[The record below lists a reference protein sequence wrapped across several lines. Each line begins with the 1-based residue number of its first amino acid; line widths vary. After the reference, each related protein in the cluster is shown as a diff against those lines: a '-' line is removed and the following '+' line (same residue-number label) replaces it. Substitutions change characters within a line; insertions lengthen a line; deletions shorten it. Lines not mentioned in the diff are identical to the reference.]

1 MSGNGPRQWFGTDGI
16 RGRVGEPPLTPEF
29 VLRLAWAAA
38 HVLNHGEGGG
48 LAVVGKDTRR
58 SGYMYESAL
67 EAGFSAAGMDSRL
80 LGPVPTPAVAYLT
93 RTFRANVGVVISAS
107 HNPYQDNGIK
117 FFGPDG
123 RKLDDATEHAI
134 EAALASERLVADPER
149 IGRAKRIE
157 DARGRYIEFCK
168 ASVPHGLS
176 LAGLKLVLDCANG
189 ATYAV
194 AEHVFADLGA
204 ETVLVAAEPDGF
216 NINVDCG
223 STCPENVVRAVRD
236 HVADYGLAFDG
247 DGDRVVVVDATGRIF
262 DGDDLLYVIASE
274 RAARGVLSGPV
285 VGTVMS
291 NIGLEQALEARG
303 IAFERASV
311 GDRYVLARLSEV
323 GGDLGGESSGHIVCL
338 DSSTTGDGIIAG
350 LAALAATVMHGRSLA
365 ELCAPLVKHP
375 QVLKNVTI
383 NGAEKGTVL
392 SDARLEA
399 AVSGVERLLAG
410 NGRVLLRASGT
421 EALIRVM
428 VEGPEAALAEAC
440 AEEIANVVRQIA
452 GPCP

>member
-16 RGRVGEPPLTPEF
+16 RGRVGQPPLTPEF

-67 EAGFSAAGMDSRL
+67 EAGFSAAGMNICL

-93 RTFRANVGVVISAS
+93 RTFRAHVGVVISAS

-123 RKLDDATEHAI
+123 RKLDDVTEQAI
-134 EAALASERLVADPER
+134 EAALASEHLVADPER
-149 IGRAKRIE
+149 IGRARRVE

-176 LAGLKLVLDCANG
+176 LAGLKLVLDCAHG

-216 NINVDCG
+216 NINVGCG
-223 STCPENVVRAVRD
+223 STCPEHVVQAVRD
-236 HVADYGLAFDG
+236 HGADYGLAFDG
-247 DGDRVVVVDATGRIF
+247 DGDRVVMADATGRLF

-274 RAARGVLSGPV
+274 RAERGALNGAV

-291 NIGLEQALEARG
+291 NIGLEQAFEARG
-303 IAFERASV
+303 IAFERVPV
-311 GDRYVLARLSEV
+311 GDRHVLARLSEIDGV
-323 GGDLGGESSGHIVCL
+323 LGGESSGHIVCL
-338 DSSTTGDGIIAG
+338 DSSSTGDGIIAG
-350 LAALAATVMHGRSLA
+350 LAALAATVTHGRSLA

-375 QVLKNVTI
+375 QVLKNVMI
-383 NGAEKGTVL
+383 DGAEKDAVL
-392 SDARLEA
+392 NARRLGE
-399 AVSGVERLLAG
+399 AVSGVERRLAG
-410 NGRVLLRASGT
+410 KGRVLLRASGT

-428 VEGPEAALAEAC
+428 VEGPEMELIEAY
-440 AEEIANVVRQIA
+440 AEEIAAAVRQA
-452 GPCP
+452 SRA